1 MTKKQPP
8 RPGLRLSLLKF
19 FAENPDE
26 TLTVKDARFKFDA
39 TRQNVMDTIGRMRKR
54 GELGPGPQLQ
64 PLKHSP
70 CTYLAN
76 KPFHG
81 AACTS
86 PCAHK
91 DAATLSFAKSARHPP
106 A

>member
-1 MTKKQPP
+1 MTKKYPP
-8 RPGLRLSLLKF
+8 RPGLRLSLLQF
-19 FAENPDE
+19 FKDNPDE
-26 TLTVKDARFKFDA
+26 TLTVNDARFKFDT
-39 TRQNVMDTIGRMRKR
+39 TRQNVMDTVGRMRKR

-64 PLKHSP
+64 LLKHSL

-81 AACTS
+81 ALCTS
-86 PCAHK
+86 QP
-91 DAATLSFAKSARHPP
+91 ARK